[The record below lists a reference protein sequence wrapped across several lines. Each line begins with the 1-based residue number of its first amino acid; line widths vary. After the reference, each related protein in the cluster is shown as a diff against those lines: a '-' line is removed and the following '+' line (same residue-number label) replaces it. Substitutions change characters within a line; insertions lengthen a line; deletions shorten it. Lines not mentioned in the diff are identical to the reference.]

1 MTLVAGR
8 VVVAGIVVVARV
20 AGRVVGIVIPWLVGL
35 GVDLFVGRAGVILVD
50 KVFGKIVVLG

>member
-1 MTLVAGR
+1 MTLVAGC
-8 VVVAGIVVVARV
+8 VVVVGIFVVARV
-20 AGRVVGIVIPWLVGL
+20 VGRVVGIIIPWLVVV